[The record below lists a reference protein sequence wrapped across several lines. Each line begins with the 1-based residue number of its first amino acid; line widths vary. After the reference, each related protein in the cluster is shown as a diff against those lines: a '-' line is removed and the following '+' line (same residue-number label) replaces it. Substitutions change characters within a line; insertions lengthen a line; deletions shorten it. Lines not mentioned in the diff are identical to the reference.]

1 LKYSNTVLPVKSE
14 SQIILFRIIQEAL
27 QNCIKHSEAK
37 SINIDVTS
45 DASKIKVIMEDDG
58 RGFNPNSLPKGGIGI
73 INMKHRATLLGA
85 TIEWNTKPGH
95 GTAIHIVLPAQP

>member
-1 LKYSNTVLPVKSE
+1 MLMIRFPPGPHVFLLT
-14 SQIILFRIIQEAL
+14 
-27 QNCIKHSEAK
+27 
-37 SINIDVTS
+37 
-45 DASKIKVIMEDDG
+45 
-58 RGFNPNSLPKGGIGI
+58 GI